1 MNDKEGKI
9 LSCGIIETIENW
21 IRHAKK
27 NDALFPSEIKKL
39 EEFADYF
46 YLINQRYVKMDNFD
60 PKCE

>member
-1 MNDKEGKI
+1 VELLRLLRTG
-9 LSCGIIETIENW
+9 LCTP
-21 IRHAKK
+21 KK

-60 PKCE
+60 LKEK